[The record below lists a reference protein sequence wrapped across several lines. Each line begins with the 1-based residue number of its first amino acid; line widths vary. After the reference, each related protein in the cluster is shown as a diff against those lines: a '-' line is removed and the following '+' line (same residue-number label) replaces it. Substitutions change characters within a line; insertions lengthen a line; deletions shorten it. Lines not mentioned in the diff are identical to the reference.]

1 MTSKSMAIIL
11 ATLVAL
17 VTTLTTSA
25 FAEEQLNS
33 AEFLIVN
40 SNDGQNFPQVVN
52 LTGESSIA
60 ASELVWSISNL
71 DPVNSVASESEVLLE
86 SSIFT
91 NVTISND
98 IYYWELSIPVNGL
111 NCTCLFTI
119 TTTDNSLD
127 LTDFMIIFIGTES
140 HFPII
145 TYVPSF
151 QTYANNAV
159 KYLEY
164 NVTYPEN
171 NYQNNIESINPAS
184 FSANIC
190 QFSGN
195 SCITEET
202 QVELNYSVTE
212 SGNFMLEIDNVYL
225 AIEDGNWNFEIYMR
239 DSFLRY
245 SNAVDIVLTFD
256 TSAPKVTILGA
267 VSAKEMTSEVY
278 SAIVDDGYENSLVAL
293 TWTITE
299 PNGLVRAVM
308 PQEMITHSSIGV
320 EFNQSGIWD
329 ISVLAVDS
337 VGYFTKETYS
347 IIVENLLP
355 EIYLETSVERLNA
368 DSKIILD
375 AGENWFI
382 DASGSSDTINDQ
394 DGLSFVWKINDVIIH
409 SEANLSQE
417 IISHPG
423 EYYLTLEVT
432 DEDGATSY
440 STLELQIMANAG
452 SDINSNNYLAIITL
466 LVIILLAMSL
476 FLRLRKADSAF
487 NLPKWGK

>member
-1 MTSKSMAIIL
+1 M
-11 ATLVAL
+11 
-17 VTTLTTSA
+17 
-25 FAEEQLNS
+25 
-33 AEFLIVN
+33 
-40 SNDGQNFPQVVN
+40 
-52 LTGESSIA
+52 
-60 ASELVWSISNL
+60 
-71 DPVNSVASESEVLLE
+71 
-86 SSIFT
+86 
-91 NVTISND
+91 
-98 IYYWELSIPVNGL
+98 
-111 NCTCLFTI
+111 
-119 TTTDNSLD
+119 
-127 LTDFMIIFIGTES
+127 
-140 HFPII
+140 
-145 TYVPSF
+145 
-151 QTYANNAV
+151 
-159 KYLEY
+159 
-164 NVTYPEN
+164 
-171 NYQNNIESINPAS
+171 
-184 FSANIC
+184 
-190 QFSGN
+190 
-195 SCITEET
+195 
-202 QVELNYSVTE
+202 
-212 SGNFMLEIDNVYL
+212 
-225 AIEDGNWNFEIYMR
+225 
-239 DSFLRY
+239 
-245 SNAVDIVLTFD
+245 TFD
-256 TSAPKVTILGA
+256 TSAPEVTILGA
-267 VSAKEMTSEVY
+267 VSAKEMTFEVY

-355 EIYLETSVERLNA
+355 EIYLETSVNRLNA

-394 DGLSFVWKINDVIIH
+394 DGLSFVWKINDIIIH

-452 SDINSNNYLAIITL
+452 SDINSNNYLWI
-466 LVIILLAMSL
+466 S
-476 FLRLRKADSAF
+476 
-487 NLPKWGK
+487 

>member
-1 MTSKSMAIIL
+1 MTSKAMATIL
-11 ATLVAL
+11 VTLVVL
-17 VTTLTTSA
+17 VTTFSTNVSA
-25 FAEEQLNS
+25 DDELNS
-33 AEFLIVN
+33 VEFVSIN
-40 SNDGQNFPQVVN
+40 SDNGQNFAQVVN

-60 ASELVWSISNL
+60 ASELLWSISNL
-71 DPVNSVASESEVLLE
+71 DTVNSVASESEVLLE

-98 IYYWELSIPVNGL
+98 IYYWELSIPANGL

-127 LTDFMIIFIGTES
+127 ITDFMIIFIGTES

-145 TYVPSF
+145 SYVPSF
-151 QTYANNAV
+151 QTYANNGV

-164 NVTYPEN
+164 NVTFPEN
-171 NYQNNIESINPAS
+171 DYQNNIESINPAS
-184 FSANIC
+184 FIANIC
-190 QFSGN
+190 LFSGN

-212 SGNFMLEIDNVYL
+212 SGNFLLEIDNIYL
-225 AIEDGNWNFEIYMR
+225 AIEDGNWNFEIFMR

-245 SNAVDIVLTFD
+245 SNAVETVLTFD
-256 TSAPKVTILGA
+256 TRPPEVTILGA

-278 SAIVDDGYENSLVAL
+278 SAVVDDGYENSLVAL

-308 PQEMITHSSIGV
+308 PQEMITDSSIGV

-347 IIVENLLP
+347 IIVENLVP
-355 EIYLETSVERLNA
+355 EIYLETSANRLDA
-368 DSKIILD
+368 DSKIILND
-375 AGENWFI
+375 GENWFI

-394 DGLSFVWKINDVIIH
+394 DGLSYVWKIDDIIIH

-417 IISHPG
+417 IISRPG
-423 EYYLTLEVT
+423 EYSLTLEVT

-452 SDINSNNYLAIITL
+452 SDINSNNYLAVITL
-466 LVIILLAMSL
+466 LVIVLLAVSL
-476 FLRLRKADSAF
+476 LLRLRKPDSAF